1 MTIFRRL
8 AIILSV
14 SLGLA
19 SCATTEGLSAAG
31 DVHALLVSIRD
42 NDRAAFDDY
51 AQAIQRVGLRNGG
64 RYVSLSTSTTIEE
77 AVFGPIVRAGGIQ

>member
-42 NDRAAFDDY
+42 NDKAAFDAHVDRKALE
-51 AQAIQRVGLRNGG
+51 AQLQAMK
-64 RYVSLSTSTTIEE
+64 
-77 AVFGPIVRAGGIQ
+77 